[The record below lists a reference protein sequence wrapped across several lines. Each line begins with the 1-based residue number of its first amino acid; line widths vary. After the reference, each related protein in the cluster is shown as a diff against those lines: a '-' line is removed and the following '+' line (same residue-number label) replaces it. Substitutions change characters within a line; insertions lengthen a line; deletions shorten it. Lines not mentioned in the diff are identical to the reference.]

1 MSCIYNTRPW
11 QVSQVIVIKLRE
23 AIAVFEKRT
32 GTTLSYAEL
41 AERTGLARAT
51 IEALG
56 SRSNYNT
63 TLTTIDKLCQTLECG
78 LSDLLEYTEN

>member
-1 MSCIYNTRPW
+1 M
-11 QVSQVIVIKLRE
+11 IVIKLRE
-23 AIAVFEKRT
+23 AIATFEKRT

-56 SRSNYNT
+56 SRPNYNT
-63 TLTTIDKLCQTLECG
+63 TLATIDKLCKTLGCR
-78 LSDLLEYTEN
+78 LSDLLEYSESK

>member
-1 MSCIYNTRPW
+1 MSCINDTRPW
-11 QVSQVIVIKLRE
+11 RVSQVIVIKLRE

-32 GTTLSYAEL
+32 GTTLSYADL

-56 SRSNYNT
+56 SRANYNT
-63 TLTTIDKLCQTLECG
+63 TLTTIDKLCQTLGCG
-78 LSDLLEYTEN
+78 LSDLLEYSEK

>member
-1 MSCIYNTRPW
+1 MSCINDTRPW
-11 QVSQVIVIKLRE
+11 RVSQVIVIKLRE

-32 GTTLSYAEL
+32 GTTLSYADL

-56 SRSNYNT
+56 SRANYNT
-63 TLTTIDKLCQTLECG
+63 TLTTIDKLCQTLGCE
-78 LSDLLEYTEN
+78 LSDLLEYSEK

>member
-1 MSCIYNTRPW
+1 M
-11 QVSQVIVIKLRE
+11 IVIKLRE
-23 AIAVFEKRT
+23 AIAAFEKRT

-56 SRSNYNT
+56 SRPNYNT
-63 TLTTIDKLCQTLECG
+63 TLTTIDKLCQALGCG
-78 LSDLLEYTEN
+78 LSDLLEYSEH

>member
-1 MSCIYNTRPW
+1 M
-11 QVSQVIVIKLRE
+11 IVIKLRE
-23 AIAVFEKRT
+23 VIAEFEKQT

-56 SRSNYNT
+56 SRPNYNT
-63 TLTTIDKLCQTLECG
+63 TLATIDKLCKTLGCG
-78 LSDLLEYTEN
+78 LSDLLEYSENT

>member
-1 MSCIYNTRPW
+1 MSCINDTRPW
-11 QVSQVIVIKLRE
+11 RVSQVIVIKLRE

-32 GTTLSYAEL
+32 GTTLSYADL

-56 SRSNYNT
+56 SRANYNT
-63 TLTTIDKLCQTLECG
+63 TLTTIDKLCQTLRCE
-78 LSDLLEYTEN
+78 LSDLLEYSEK

>member
-1 MSCIYNTRPW
+1 M
-11 QVSQVIVIKLRE
+11 IVIKLRE

-32 GTTLSYAEL
+32 GTTLSYADL

-56 SRSNYNT
+56 SRANYNT
-63 TLTTIDKLCQTLECG
+63 TLTTIDKLCQTLGCE
-78 LSDLLEYTEN
+78 LSDLLEYSEK